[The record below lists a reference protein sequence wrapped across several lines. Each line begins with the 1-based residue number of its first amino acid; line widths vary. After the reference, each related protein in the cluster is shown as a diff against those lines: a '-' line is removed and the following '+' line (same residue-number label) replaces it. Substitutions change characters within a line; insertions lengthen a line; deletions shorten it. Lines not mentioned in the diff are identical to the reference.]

1 MLSIKRD
8 GLIGLTAHRTDEVEH
23 RGRRDRVLDGGVA
36 GNCLQ
41 TVIGFQERMILG
53 ETNAVFDHHRF
64 SLGLEAFKMHRPVL
78 GLDMMQTGKTGEK
91 VQMPEGAA
99 EFAVGHSLEAVLHF
113 LFNEILDEAVFERGE
128 RGTIELP
135 GLKSVTRV
143 EQFLGAQKAAD
154 NISTIRGIDLGHFSS
169 PALGWRTQQSTLL
182 RGMGRTSC
190 CIW

>member
-1 MLSIKRD
+1 
-8 GLIGLTAHRTDEVEH
+8 
-23 RGRRDRVLDGGVA
+23 
-36 GNCLQ
+36 
-41 TVIGFQERMILG
+41 MILG
-53 ETNAVFDHHRF
+53 ETDAVFDHHRF

-78 GLDMMQTGKTGEK
+78 GLHVMQTGKTREK

-99 EFAVGHSLEAVLHF
+99 EFAVGHGLEAILHF

-128 RGTIELP
+128 RSTIELA

-154 NISTIRGIDLGHFSS
+154 DISTIRGIDLGHFSS
-169 PALGWRTQQSTLL
+169 PALGRIRTQQSTLL

-190 CIW
+190 SNLVNEL